1 MRLVGLAAACAATLA
16 VALAQPAMATPY
28 SMSAGE
34 SGVGPINDVQM
45 FLVSGALTGPLVFT
59 FLVDNTNS
67 TTWTLTSHSA
77 GWAEAS
83 GPASTDIS
91 IGMGATFTQVP
102 FVYDLYILLDGTIID
117 SAQVTVTG
125 ATVADF
131 IALTDA
137 AASYAADLAA
147 NAVPEPGSIA
157 MFGAGLVALMPFAG
171 RRQRPRRL
179 GG

>member
-1 MRLVGLAAACAATLA
+1 
-16 VALAQPAMATPY
+16 MATTY
-28 SMSAGE
+28 SMGAGE

-59 FLVDNTNS
+59 SVVDNTNS
-67 TTWTLTSHSA
+67 TNWTLTSHSD

-83 GPASTDIS
+83 GPTSTDIS
-91 IGMGATFTQVP
+91 IGMGATFTTVP
-102 FVYDLYILLDGTIID
+102 FVYDLYILLDGVVID
-117 SAQVTVTG
+117 SAQVTVTS

-131 IALTDA
+131 TALTDPT
-137 AASYAADLAA
+137 ASYAADLAA

-157 MFGAGLVALMPFAG
+157 MFGAGLLALMPFAS
-171 RRQRPRRL
+171 RRQRHRRL